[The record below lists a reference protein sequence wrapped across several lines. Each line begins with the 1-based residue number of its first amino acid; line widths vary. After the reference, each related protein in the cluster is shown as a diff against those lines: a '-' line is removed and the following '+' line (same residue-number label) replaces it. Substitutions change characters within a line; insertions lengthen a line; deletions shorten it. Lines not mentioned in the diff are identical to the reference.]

1 MEKYVVE
8 RQFILTKGRNG
19 SDELH
24 LIFFIIDYK
33 SHVKIQMLSKQI
45 TQMKTPVFQGA
56 KTKGG
61 ELHPLLMHKENKSN
75 LCL

>member
-8 RQFILTKGRNG
+8 REFILTKGRNG

-33 SHVKIQMLSKQI
+33 NHIKVQTPSKQV
-45 TQMKTPVFQGA
+45 TQVKTPVFQA
-56 KTKGG
+56 AETRGG
-61 ELHPLLMHKENKSN
+61 ELHLLLKHKENKSN